1 MDLIASLEP
10 SEQRTG
16 ELELLRGELR
26 PLHTA
31 TGFVI
36 AGLASVLIW
45 GLVYVACL
53 TV

>member
-1 MDLIASLEP
+1 MNLAASLAP

-26 PLHTA
+26 PLNTA
-31 TGFVI
+31 TGFVL
-36 AGLASVLIW
+36 AGLVSVLFW

-53 TV
+53 TL

>member
-1 MDLIASLEP
+1 MNLTASLEP

-26 PLHTA
+26 PLNTA

-36 AGLASVLIW
+36 AALASVVIW
-45 GLVYVACL
+45 GLVGVACL
-53 TV
+53 TI